1 MSARA
6 ARPRRLAVLVAA
18 ALASAAGGCGSVYI
32 GTEGADPATHPM
44 RCQQPSDEPSGM
56 QILLAQSVPTA
67 AAVPCLR
74 SETGDWV
81 MTKFEVSDGLGR
93 IELSH
98 RYGDEDTATIDLTAS
113 CEVHDA
119 EEVTS
124 QFGGMRKYGRE
135 QTFAGQYANET
146 FYVYPGGCTWL
157 RFRLSGS
164 GAGLRSAEIDGALG
178 FVSRD
183 QLDRQIRDASD
194 DHLHLDPG

>member
-1 MSARA
+1 MTASAA
-6 ARPRRLAVLVAA
+6 GPRILAVLVAVTLA
-18 ALASAAGGCGSVYI
+18 AVVGGCGNVYI
-32 GTEGADPATHPM
+32 GTDGPDPATDPM
-44 RCQQPSDEPSGM
+44 RCRQPSDEPSGM

-67 AAVPCLR
+67 TAVPCLR
-74 SETGDWV
+74 AETGDWV

-113 CEVHDA
+113 CDVRDA
-119 EEVTS
+119 EEISS
-124 QFGGMRKYGRE
+124 QFGGMRKYARELTDAGR
-135 QTFAGQYANET
+135 YANET
-146 FYVYPGGCTWL
+146 YYVYPGGCTWL

-164 GAGLRSAEIDGALG
+164 GAGLRSAEIGGALG
-178 FVSRD
+178 FLSRD